1 MSYFIIFSDPE
12 LEIDIDKYNR
22 EYMAQSEV
30 SVTSTYIL
38 HHWLSY
44 TYLIAMLNW
53 SQVKLSRAMLNEI
66 IYFEG
71 EEFLVQRSLL

>member
-1 MSYFIIFSDPE
+1 MSNFIILSDPE

-38 HHWLSY
+38 HH
-44 TYLIAMLNW
+44 
-53 SQVKLSRAMLNEI
+53 
-66 IYFEG
+66 
-71 EEFLVQRSLL
+71 